1 MTIGSGS
8 RDYHLHNIALSRKN
22 TTSQRTRMIFS
33 GHEFLTMVEGTY
45 SIIMGVSKPIILVN
59 FTYLI
64 TQALFLC
71 TGLNFTANLSAI

>member
-1 MTIGSGS
+1 
-8 RDYHLHNIALSRKN
+8 
-22 TTSQRTRMIFS
+22 
-33 GHEFLTMVEGTY
+33 MVEGTY

-71 TGLNFTANLSAI
+71 TGLNFTANILYSLS